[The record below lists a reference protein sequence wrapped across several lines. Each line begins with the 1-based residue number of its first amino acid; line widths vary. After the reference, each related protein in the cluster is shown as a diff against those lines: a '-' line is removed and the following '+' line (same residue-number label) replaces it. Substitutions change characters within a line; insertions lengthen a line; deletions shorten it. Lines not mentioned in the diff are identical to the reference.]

1 MSQDGAKVRQ
11 MMNPA
16 RRVELTITSDA
27 SSLQVV
33 RAALKRTAELQGF
46 SPDEAHDVA
55 LALDEALANVIKHGY
70 GGPCN
75 MPIHITFEGVDH
87 DDGRPGLR
95 LTVRDHGRQ
104 VDPCTIRGRNLDDV
118 RPGGLGVHIMRTV
131 MDEIEWS
138 CPTDGGML
146 LRMEKYRKAPQPH
159 AAAPPGGGRN
169 S

>member
-1 MSQDGAKVRQ
+1 MSQDGAKLGPSI
-11 MMNPA
+11 NPA

-46 SPDEAHDVA
+46 SADEAHEVT

-87 DDGRPGLR
+87 LDGRPGLR

-104 VDPCTIRGRNLDDV
+104 VDPRTICGRDLDDV

-131 MDEIEWS
+131 MDEVEWS

-146 LRMEKYRKAPQPH
+146 LRMEKYRKAAQPH
-159 AAAPPGGGRN
+159 AAAPPEGGRK